1 MPMRAVQTS
10 MEDFTA
16 PATQALPGQERIV
29 LISTNAITILAT
41 QMEHAQTQFLRMNV
55 LARQASQ
62 EMELPVR
69 ISTNA

>member
-1 MPMRAVQTS
+1 

-55 LARQASQ
+55 PAKQDFRAVDKTVLI
-62 EMELPVR
+62 L
-69 ISTNA
+69 TNA

>member
-1 MPMRAVQTS
+1 

-29 LISTNAITILAT
+29 LISTNATKILAT
-41 QMEHAQTQFLRMNV
+41 QMQHAQTQFLRMNV

>member
-1 MPMRAVQTS
+1 
-10 MEDFTA
+10 MEHFTA

-29 LISTNAITILAT
+29 LISTNATKILAT